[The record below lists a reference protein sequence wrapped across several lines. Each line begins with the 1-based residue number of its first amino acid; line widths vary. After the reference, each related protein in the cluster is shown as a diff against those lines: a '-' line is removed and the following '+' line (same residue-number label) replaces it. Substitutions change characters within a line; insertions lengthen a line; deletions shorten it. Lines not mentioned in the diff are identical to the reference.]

1 MLEGTGISVYL
12 KCMNKLST
20 KQRAKILHLL
30 CEGNSVRSVTRLLS
44 VGKNTVLNL
53 MIDAGKACAAYHDEH
68 VCGLKSKRIQC
79 DEVWSFVYAKQRN
92 VAEAKAAPDGAGD
105 AWTWTAICADSKL
118 IVSYFVGDRSGQS
131 AIALMDDLASRLAN
145 RVQLTTDGHK
155 AYLEA
160 VEGAFG
166 ADVDCAILNK
176 IYGTVPEAAK
186 GRYSPAVCLGAKR
199 DRVEGDPEMKHV
211 STSYVERSNL
221 TFRMQNRR
229 FTRLTNGFS
238 KKLENHAFSVALFAM
253 FYNFTR
259 IHKTLRVTPAME
271 AGVTDRLWDVSD
283 IVKLVEAAEAKPAKR
298 GPYKKRVA

>member
-1 MLEGTGISVYL
+1 MGS
-12 KCMNKLST
+12 MNKLSAE
-20 KQRAKILHLL
+20 QRAKILHLL
-30 CEGNSVRSVTRLLS
+30 CEGGSVRSITRLLN

-53 MIDAGKACAAYHDEH
+53 MIEAGKACAAYHDEH
-68 VCGLKSKRIQC
+68 VHGLKAKRVQC

-92 VAEAKAAPDGAGD
+92 VADAKAAPDGAGD
-105 AWTWTAICADSKL
+105 AWTWTAIDADSKL

-145 RVQLTTDGHK
+145 RIQLTTDGHK

-166 ADVDCAILNK
+166 ADVDYAILNK
-176 IYGTVPEAAK
+176 IYGSVPESAR
-186 GRYSPAVCLGAKR
+186 GRYSPAECIGCKKER
-199 DRVEGDPEMKHV
+199 IEGKPEKKHV
-211 STSYVERSNL
+211 STSFVERSNL

-238 KKLENHAFSVALFAM
+238 KKLENHAYSVALFVM

-259 IHKTLRVTPAME
+259 IHKTLRVTPAMA
-271 AGVTDRLWDVSD
+271 AGVTKRLWDVKD
-283 IVKLVEAAEAKPAKR
+283 IVALVEAQEAKAPATKR
-298 GPYKKRVA
+298 GPYRKKIPA